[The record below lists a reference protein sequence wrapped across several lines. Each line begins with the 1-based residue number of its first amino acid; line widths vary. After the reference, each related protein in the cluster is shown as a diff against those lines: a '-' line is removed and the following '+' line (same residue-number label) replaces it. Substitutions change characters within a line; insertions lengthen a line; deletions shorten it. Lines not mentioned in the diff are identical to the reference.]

1 MLERENY
8 SEIIMGYNEGG
19 RGRGRGR
26 NKTILGKVRV
36 TKRLGFFN

>member
-19 RGRGRGR
+19 RGRGR
-26 NKTILGKVRV
+26 NKTILGEVRV